1 MLLELPSGRQVELA
15 PKGQTGDTVSAV
27 ELNAEQPARMEPHA
41 DSPLQI
47 GVARRPTV
55 NRGLGFPLAGTVGPG
70 PARTV
75 YPPCP
80 EENPVC
86 DVTRACVLWHTLAM
100 EEAPLRIL
108 VTDGMSGQLEVITR
122 TVVGLGHE
130 VIARESSLPEV
141 ARLTATERPDVA
153 LVIVSQGTTHALE
166 MIDQIVH
173 EAACPVIALL
183 HVQDRNFIM
192 EAAKR
197 GIFAYVIDG
206 GDPEELQS
214 SIDVVLRRFAEY
226 HSLEGAFGRR
236 AVTERA
242 KGILMERHGVDEEA
256 AFHLLR
262 DHARRKQAKLV
273 DIAEAVVAGH
283 PLLPA
288 ERQSPE

>member
-1 MLLELPSGRQVELA
+1 M
-15 PKGQTGDTVSAV
+15 
-27 ELNAEQPARMEPHA
+27 
-41 DSPLQI
+41 
-47 GVARRPTV
+47 
-55 NRGLGFPLAGTVGPG
+55 
-70 PARTV
+70 
-75 YPPCP
+75 
-80 EENPVC
+80 C
-86 DVTRACVLWHTLAM
+86 DVTRACVLWHTVAM
-100 EEAPLRIL
+100 EEAASLRIL
-108 VTDGMSGQLEVITR
+108 VTDGVGEQLEVITR

-130 VIARESSLPEV
+130 VIARESSLPEI

-183 HVQDRNFIM
+183 HVQDRSFIM

-197 GIFAYVIDG
+197 GIFAYVVDG
-206 GDPEELQS
+206 GEPEELQS